1 MGGAVG
7 GGTVVS
13 APSASLISTLL
24 EESYHAARDRV
35 IAQFERQYLTWLV
48 SRTTGNMS
56 EAARIA
62 GVNRA
67 TLYRLM
73 ERHGLQRSPNT
84 GWMIEAA
91 EGGQGEPAPD
101 APAGQ
106 GAV

>member
-1 MGGAVG
+1 MPGP
-7 GGTVVS
+7 VS
-13 APSASLISTLL
+13 RIANSSR
-24 EESYHAARDRV
+24 EGRRERV

-48 SRTTGNMS
+48 SRATGNMC

-73 ERHGLQRSPNT
+73 ERHGLQRSPST
-84 GWMIEAA
+84 GWVIEAA
-91 EGGQGEPAPD
+91 GPPPD
-101 APAGQ
+101 SPAGE